1 MRFCLLAAG
10 LLFLASGCHRAGA
23 QILNVEKTRIKGDSA
38 NYFVGNVGVNFSIN
52 NRNLSDTGEG
62 IYFIGLVATSD
73 VGYLAQH
80 TSYFLLSQFQYNA
93 TSEQDI
99 NSTGYGHF
107 RTTFRRKQPLSY
119 ETFAQLQYDQGRG
132 MVLRGL
138 IGGNIRLRIY
148 EAERSNLYVGIGA
161 MRERED
167 WEVPSSLVTDG
178 TSTVRSINIWKSTN
192 YLVTNVSLNEFIS
205 FNAIA
210 YFQTGYDPQAEF
222 FRHRLSLDTNV
233 LVKVTARLALST
245 YAGFTYENHPI
256 VPITKLVYSVTNGI
270 QLSF

>member
-1 MRFCLLAAG
+1 MQFFLLASS
-10 LLFLASGCHRAGA
+10 LLLLASWHNPTVA
-23 QILNVEKTRIKGDSA
+23 QILNVEKARIKGDSA

-62 IYFIGLVATSD
+62 IYFIGLTATSD
-73 VGYLAQH
+73 LGYLAQH

-107 RTTFRRKQPLSY
+107 RVTFRRKQSLSY
-119 ETFAQLQYDQGRG
+119 GTFAQLQYDQGRG

-138 IGGNIRLRIY
+138 IGGNVRLRVY
-148 EAERSNLYVGIGA
+148 EAERSNLYAGIGA
-161 MRERED
+161 MREREV
-167 WEVPSSLVTDG
+167 WEVPNGLVAEGG
-178 TSTVRSINIWKSTN
+178 TESVSINIWKSTN

-222 FRHRLSLDTNV
+222 FRHRISLDTNV

-245 YAGFTYENHPI
+245 YAGFTYENQPI

>member
-1 MRFCLLAAG
+1 MSILFLLA
-10 LLFLASGCHRAGA
+10 SWPKQTYA

-38 NYFVGNVGVNFSIN
+38 NYFVGNIGVNFSIN
-52 NRNLSDTGEG
+52 NRNLTETGEG
-62 IYFIGLVATSD
+62 IYFIGLAATSD
-73 VGYLAQH
+73 LGYLTEH
-80 TSYFLLSQFQYNA
+80 SSFFLLSQFQYNA

-99 NSTGYGHF
+99 NSTGYGHL
-107 RTTFRRKQPLSY
+107 RTTFRRKQSLSY

-138 IGGNIRLRIY
+138 IGGNVRLRIY

-161 MRERED
+161 MREREVWD
-167 WEVPSSLVTDG
+167 VPSGLVTEE
-178 TSTVRSINIWKSTN
+178 TNETVSINIWKSTN
-192 YLVTNVSLNEFIS
+192 YLVTNVSLNQFIS
-205 FNAIA
+205 FNAIT

-222 FRHRLSLDTNV
+222 FRHRVSLDTDV
-233 LVKVTARLALST
+233 IVKITARLAFRT
-245 YAGFTYENHPI
+245 YAGFTYENRPI

>member
-1 MRFCLLAAG
+1 MRPCLLISF
-10 LLFLASGCHRAGA
+10 LFLLASWPERTFA

-38 NYFVGNVGVNFSIN
+38 NYLVGNVGVNFSIN
-52 NRNLSDTGEG
+52 NRNLTDVGEG
-62 IYFIGLVATSD
+62 IYFIGLAATSD
-73 VGYLAQH
+73 LGYLTEH
-80 TSYFLLSQFQYNA
+80 SSFFLLSQFQYNA

-138 IGGNIRLRIY
+138 IGGNIRLRVY

-161 MRERED
+161 MREREV
-167 WEVPSSLVTDG
+167 WEVPDGLVAEASDE
-178 TSTVRSINIWKSTN
+178 TVTVNIWKSTN

-210 YFQTGYDPQAEF
+210 YFQTGYDARAAF
-222 FRHRLSLDTNV
+222 FRHRVSLDTNV
-233 LVKVTARLALST
+233 IMKITARLALRT
-245 YAGFTYENHPI
+245 YAGFTYENRPI

>member
-1 MRFCLLAAG
+1 MRFCLLAG
-10 LLFLASGCHRAGA
+10 SLLLMMSWPKQVCA

-38 NYFVGNVGVNFSIN
+38 NYFVGNIGVNFSIN
-52 NRNLSDTGEG
+52 NRNLTDTGEG
-62 IYFIGLVATSD
+62 IYFIGLAATSD
-73 VGYLAQH
+73 VGYLTEH
-80 TSYFLLSQFQYNA
+80 SSYFLLSQFQYNA

-99 NSTGYGHF
+99 NSTGYGHL

-148 EAERSNLYVGIGA
+148 EEERSNLYVGIGA
-161 MRERED
+161 MREREV
-167 WEVPSSLVTDG
+167 WEVPSGLVADENG
-178 TSTVRSINIWKSTN
+178 EIISINIWKSTN
-192 YLVTNVSLNEFIS
+192 YLTTNVSLNQFIS

-210 YFQTGYDPQAEF
+210 YFQTGYDPQAKF
-222 FRHRLSLDTNV
+222 FRHRVSLDTNV
-233 LVKVTARLALST
+233 LMKITTRLAFRT
-245 YAGFTYENHPI
+245 YAGFTYENQPI

>member
-10 LLFLASGCHRAGA
+10 LLFLASGCHCADA

-161 MRERED
+161 MREREV
-167 WEVPSSLVTDG
+167 WEVPSGLVTDG
-178 TSTVRSINIWKSTN
+178 TSAVRSINIWKSTN

-245 YAGFTYENHPI
+245 YAGFTYENQPI

>member
-10 LLFLASGCHRAGA
+10 LLFLAWWHPADA

-161 MRERED
+161 MREREV
-167 WEVPSSLVTDG
+167 WEVPSGLVAEG
-178 TSTVRSINIWKSTN
+178 GRESVSINIWKSTN

-210 YFQTGYDPQAEF
+210 YFQTGYDPQAKF
-222 FRHRLSLDTNV
+222 FRHRISLDTNV

-245 YAGFTYENHPI
+245 YAGFTYENQPI